1 MEKLALLA
9 RLEAKPGKEK
19 EVEELLRSA
28 QAIVEQERGTAVWY
42 AFRLGAATFG
52 IFDTFAD
59 EQGRQAHA
67 TGKVVDALNAHA
79 DLFAKPPQIEKLD
92 ILALKPVQQTTKVA

>member
-1 MEKLALLA
+1 MDKLALLA
-9 RLEAKPGKEK
+9 RIEAKPGKEK
-19 EVEELLRSA
+19 EVETLLRSA
-28 QAIVEQERGTAVWY
+28 QAIVEQEPGTNLWY
-42 AFRLGAATFG
+42 AFQIGPTTFG
-52 IFDTFAD
+52 IYDTFSD

-92 ILALKPVQQTTKVA
+92 ILASKPAQQTTKAA